1 MRIFRE
7 TTMLTRAQ
15 MDRRGDKRVST
26 VLATV
31 AVVCVLGLAA
41 SLMLHYGSSATEE
54 PAMSNVAPDSRDFLL
69 APTRDPSVPRADSV
83 FSASSPPDD
92 TPPAPTF

>member
-1 MRIFRE
+1 
-7 TTMLTRAQ
+7 MLTRAQ
-15 MDRRGDKRVST
+15 VDRRANKRAST
-26 VLATV
+26 VRVTV

-41 SLMLHYGSSATEE
+41 SLMLRHGSSATEE
-54 PAMSNVAPDSRDFLL
+54 SAMSNMAPDSGDFLL